1 MTIWFD
7 RQILLSCSV
16 FLLFA
21 RLTATPVLHTAGHI
35 LSSANLCYARLT
47 VRQQLVVDSP
57 LKQEEVEVV
66 VALCQEVSQ
75 NSCGIA
81 RSNLI
86 RRQTEVNAFHKVPEL
101 SHQVLIKAPAD
112 GQVGQRHR
120 SDKTGHFVINKP

>member
-1 MTIWFD
+1 M
-7 RQILLSCSV
+7 
-16 FLLFA
+16 
-21 RLTATPVLHTAGHI
+21 
-35 LSSANLCYARLT
+35 
-47 VRQQLVVDSP
+47 VDSP

-86 RRQTEVNAFHKVPEL
+86 GRQTEVNAFHKVPEL

-120 SDKTGHFVINKP
+120 SDRQVTLSSTILSFRIQMTNLTLTTSSVKPTRSKPFFVPWLSALSALSVT